1 MNILLR
7 ELQLSDKEHFFLWLK
22 DKDVIK
28 YSLSIFLRMTKDSD
42 ISQWFDNLL
51 SDRTSFNKAIVDIA
65 TDRLI
70 GYAGIAHINNINSS
84 GEYFIFIGDK
94 TYHGKGIGTLVT
106 KEIVRMGFQE
116 LNLHRIMLTVS
127 DENKGAIKAYAKANF
142 KTEGVMKQACF
153 RDDKYHDKIIM
164 AILREEWLDTQ

>member
-51 SDRTSFNKAIVDIA
+51 SDSTSFNKAIVDM
-65 TDRLI
+65 TTNRLI
-70 GYAGIAHINNINSS
+70 GYAGIAHINNIN
-84 GEYFIFIGDK
+84 
-94 TYHGKGIGTLVT
+94 
-106 KEIVRMGFQE
+106 
-116 LNLHRIMLTVS
+116 
-127 DENKGAIKAYAKANF
+127 
-142 KTEGVMKQACF
+142 
-153 RDDKYHDKIIM
+153 
-164 AILREEWLDTQ
+164 